1 MIVESHSHVNVPLPG
16 IEDSAP
22 WYGKA
27 IEGIAQYLDSY
38 DQNGVDAGWVF
49 PGKGFLDSELIQA
62 ENTALSQLH
71 EKYPDRLYP
80 WGGLNSNWP
89 EPRLRKEIRRIASEL
104 HLFGIKIIPVT
115 QGIPLSSPG
124 MDIVA
129 EEAQAANLPIFFHDG
144 SPEYCSAI
152 QIIWFARK
160 YPELRVVSGHG
171 GLRELWCDHVNHAK
185 DLPNLWICLSGPTQW
200 GIQKFYDELGP
211 ERLLWGSDGG
221 LGTPAVI
228 KAYLRRIERLKAPQE
243 HKRMILGENAMRFL
257 LGSNWKEGIDQHA

>member
-1 MIVESHSHVNVPLPG
+1 MIVESHSHINLALPG

-22 WYGKA
+22 WYGRA
-27 IEGIAQYLDSY
+27 IEGPAQYLDSY

-49 PGKGFLDSELIQA
+49 PGKGFLDSELITA

-71 EKYPDRLYP
+71 QEYPNRLYP
-80 WGGLNSNWP
+80 WGSVNSNWP
-89 EPRLRKEIRRIASEL
+89 EDRLRNEIRRIASEL
-104 HLFGIKIIPVT
+104 NLFGIKLVPIT

-152 QIIWFARK
+152 QVAWFARK
-160 YPELRVVSGHG
+160 HPEVRVVSGHG
-171 GLRELWCDHVNHAK
+171 GLRELWRDYVDCAK
-185 DLPNLWICLSGPTQW
+185 DIPNLWICLSGPTQW
-200 GIQKFYDELGP
+200 GIQKLYESMGP
-211 ERLLWGSDGG
+211 EKLLWGSDGG
-221 LGTPAVI
+221 IGSPAVI
-228 KAYLRRIERLKAPQE
+228 KAYLRRIERLVAHQE

-257 LGSNWKEGIDQHA
+257 FGDNWRERTTNHA